1 MTAGLSLATA
11 VTLWP
16 LLPKALLL
24 ASPKQLEE
32 LNDDLRRQIAE
43 RDEAVEKL
51 RQSEERFRLLVEGV
65 HDYAIYMLDPAGMVI
80 TWNAGAKRI
89 TGYTAEEITGK
100 HFSCFYQPGDVQDE
114 QSAKVLA
121 LAASQ
126 GRRQEE
132 RLRIRK
138 DGASFL
144 GLLFWSPRFGMAPE
158 ACTDFQ
164 RSWHD
169 ITARKI
175 EEQKFKDLLESA
187 PDAMVIVNTNGEISL
202 VNAQTE
208 KLFGYSREA
217 LLGKPVEMVIPERFR
232 SRHMDHRASFARNMR
247 LRPMGSG
254 VELYAVRKDGT
265 EFPVEIGLSPI
276 ETEEGTLV
284 MSAIRDITERKQIEA
299 QLHEKERLA
308 NLGTTA
314 AVFAH
319 RDRKS
324 S

>member
-1 MTAGLSLATA
+1 M
-11 VTLWP
+11 
-16 LLPKALLL
+16 
-24 ASPKQLEE
+24 
-32 LNDDLRRQIAE
+32 
-43 RDEAVEKL
+43 
-51 RQSEERFRLLVEGV
+51 
-65 HDYAIYMLDPAGMVI
+65 
-80 TWNAGAKRI
+80 
-89 TGYTAEEITGK
+89 
-100 HFSCFYQPGDVQDE
+100 QDE

-126 GRRQEE
+126 GCCQEE

-138 DGASFL
+138 DGASFWAFVL
-144 GLLFWSPRFGMAPE
+144 VTALRDGSGNLYGFSE
-158 ACTDFQ
+158 IV
-164 RSWHD
+164 HD

-187 PDAMVIVNTNGEISL
+187 PDAMVIVNKNGEISL

-254 VELYAVRKDGT
+254 MELYAVRKDGT

-284 MSAIRDITERKQIEA
+284 ISAIRDITERKQIEA

-319 RDRKS
+319 EIANPLNGIATALELAEAEVEATENPILYNSVITAHEEIQRLSSLLKEYRSFARPQRLQLAPTDLRQIVQESLTTIVRGHQGPESRSIFDLRKICLS
-324 S
+324 